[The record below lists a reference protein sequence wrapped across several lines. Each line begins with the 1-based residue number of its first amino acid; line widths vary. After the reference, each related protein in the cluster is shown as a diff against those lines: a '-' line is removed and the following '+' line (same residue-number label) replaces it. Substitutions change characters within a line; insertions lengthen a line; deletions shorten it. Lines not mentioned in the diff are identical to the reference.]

1 MKFLEPMIV
10 AFSMYSKIP
19 MPRIEWNKENMKY
32 TMCFFPL
39 IGVVTGVLIYLAG
52 MFLDGNIF
60 PKVNSGR
67 LMFAAVMTLIPVFV
81 SGGIHLDG
89 FMDTTDARSSYGD
102 REKKLAILK
111 DSHVGAFAVIG
122 CSFYLILSAG
132 AWSEIDAKGIVVMAM
147 AFVLERAF
155 SGLAAVNFKGARKDG
170 MLTAFR
176 EPARKRTVTVVLAAE
191 AVISAI
197 VMCYLWLP
205 VGLLCSLGAV
215 LTFVYYYK
223 MAMKEFGGTTGDL
236 AGWFLQTCELVMLML
251 TVVGK
256 MILA

>member
-1 MKFLEPMIV
+1 MQSLII
-10 AFSMYSKIP
+10 AFAMYSKIP
-19 MPRIEWNKENMKY
+19 MPRADWNDKNMRY
-32 TMCFFPL
+32 AFCWFPV
-39 IGVVTGVLIYLAG
+39 IGLVIGLVELAVFYILTKWQAGSVFRGVCLMAVPLLVT
-52 MFLDGNIF
+52 
-60 PKVNSGR
+60 
-67 LMFAAVMTLIPVFV
+67 
-81 SGGIHLDG
+81 GGIHLDG

-102 REKKLAILK
+102 REKKR
-111 DSHVGAFAVIG
+111 
-122 CSFYLILSAG
+122 
-132 AWSEIDAKGIVVMAM
+132 IVVMAM

-223 MAMKEFGGTTGDL
+223 MTMKEFGGTTGDL

>member
-1 MKFLEPMIV
+1 MKRYLHALAMAQSMFCAIPSPFRVWDEEARPKMLLFLPGIGLEIGLLWAVLGWLCALIQLPTLLAGV
-10 AFSMYSKIP
+10 AL
-19 MPRIEWNKENMKY
+19 
-32 TMCFFPL
+32 CAFPY
-39 IGVVTGVLIYLAG
+39 VVTG
-52 MFLDGNIF
+52 FL
-60 PKVNSGR
+60 
-67 LMFAAVMTLIPVFV
+67 
-81 SGGIHLDG
+81 HLDG
-89 FMDTTDARSSYGD
+89 FLDVVDAVRSWRDLD
-102 REKKLAILK
+102 RRRKILK

-132 AWSEIDAKGIVVMAM
+132 AWSEIDAKGIGVMAM

-223 MAMKEFGGTTGDL
+223 MTMKEFGGTTGDL

>member
-1 MKFLEPMIV
+1 MQSLII
-10 AFSMYSKIP
+10 AFAMYSKIP
-19 MPRIEWNKENMKY
+19 MPRADWNDKNMCY
-32 TMCFFPL
+32 AFCWFPV
-39 IGVVTGVLIYLAG
+39 IGLVIGLVELAVFYILTKWQAGSVFRGVCLMAVPLLVT
-52 MFLDGNIF
+52 
-60 PKVNSGR
+60 
-67 LMFAAVMTLIPVFV
+67 
-81 SGGIHLDG
+81 GGIHLDG

-102 REKKLAILK
+102 RDKKLAILK

-256 MILA
+256 IILA

>member
-1 MKFLEPMIV
+1 MQSLII
-10 AFSMYSKIP
+10 AFAMYSKIP
-19 MPRIEWNKENMKY
+19 MPRADWNDKNMRY
-32 TMCFFPL
+32 AFCWFPV
-39 IGVVTGVLIYLAG
+39 IGLVIGLVELAVFYILTKWQAGSVFRGVCLMAVPLLVT
-52 MFLDGNIF
+52 
-60 PKVNSGR
+60 
-67 LMFAAVMTLIPVFV
+67 
-81 SGGIHLDG
+81 GGIHLDG

-155 SGLAAVNFKGARKDG
+155 SGLAVVNFKGARKDG

>member
-1 MKFLEPMIV
+1 MLF
-10 AFSMYSKIP
+10 
-19 MPRIEWNKENMKY
+19 
-32 TMCFFPL
+32 
-39 IGVVTGVLIYLAG
+39 
-52 MFLDGNIF
+52 
-60 PKVNSGR
+60 
-67 LMFAAVMTLIPVFV
+67 
-81 SGGIHLDG
+81 
-89 FMDTTDARSSYGD
+89 RS
-102 REKKLAILK
+102 
-111 DSHVGAFAVIG
+111 
-122 CSFYLILSAG
+122 
-132 AWSEIDAKGIVVMAM
+132 
-147 AFVLERAF
+147 
-155 SGLAAVNFKGARKDG
+155 
-170 MLTAFR
+170 FR

-256 MILA
+256 IILA

>member
-1 MKFLEPMIV
+1 MTVLRAVGM
-10 AFSMYSKIP
+10 AFALYSRIP
-19 MPRIEWNKENMKY
+19 VPPLDWESGARRY
-32 TMCFFPL
+32 TLYAFPL
-39 IGVVTGVLIYLAG
+39 VGLAVGGGLLLWTWLAG
-52 MFLDGNIF
+52 ALGL
-60 PKVNSGR
+60 GQ
-67 LMFAAVMTLIPVFV
+67 LLWAAGMTAIPLLIT
-81 SGGIHLDG
+81 GGIHLDG
-89 FMDTTDARSSYGD
+89 FCDVCDALASHQS
-102 REKKLAILK
+102 RERKLEIMA
-111 DSHVGAFAVIG
+111 DPHVGAFAVIG

>member
-81 SGGIHLDG
+81 SGGGKEETFICACGYKEKLSA
-89 FMDTTDARSSYGD
+89 FQARRAKEGAGVNKRDVQKYM
-102 REKKLAILK
+102 RQQQKEAKEP
-111 DSHVGAFAVIG
+111 VNNAFAQ
-122 CSFYLILSAG
+122 A
-132 AWSEIDAKGIVVMAM
+132 
-147 AFVLERAF
+147 
-155 SGLAAVNFKGARKDG
+155 
-170 MLTAFR
+170 
-176 EPARKRTVTVVLAAE
+176 
-191 AVISAI
+191 
-197 VMCYLWLP
+197 
-205 VGLLCSLGAV
+205 
-215 LTFVYYYK
+215 
-223 MAMKEFGGTTGDL
+223 L
-236 AGWFLQTCELVMLML
+236 AGLKLE
-251 TVVGK
+251 
-256 MILA
+256 

>member
-1 MKFLEPMIV
+1 MANAPAWE
-10 AFSMYSKIP
+10 
-19 MPRIEWNKENMKY
+19 
-32 TMCFFPL
+32 
-39 IGVVTGVLIYLAG
+39 
-52 MFLDGNIF
+52 
-60 PKVNSGR
+60 
-67 LMFAAVMTLIPVFV
+67 
-81 SGGIHLDG
+81 
-89 FMDTTDARSSYGD
+89 
-102 REKKLAILK
+102 ILK